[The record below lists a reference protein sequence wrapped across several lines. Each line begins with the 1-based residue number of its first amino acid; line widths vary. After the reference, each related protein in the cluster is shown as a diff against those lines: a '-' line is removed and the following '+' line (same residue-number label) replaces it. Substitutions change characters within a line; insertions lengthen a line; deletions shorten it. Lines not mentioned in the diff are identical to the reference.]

1 MSIPNFPQSEYT
13 SANLEKVAIERLR
26 TLLPF
31 LSVKCKIYREIW
43 GQTTALCLDLQ
54 DCPNFLEIMRKKSP
68 LITKTSRDLGLA
80 NSLVFRFG
88 NKILGWETVK

>member
-13 SANLEKVAIERLR
+13 SANLEKVALERLR

-43 GQTTALCLDLQ
+43 GKL
-54 DCPNFLEIMRKKSP
+54 PP
-68 LITKTSRDLGLA
+68 Y
-80 NSLVFRFG
+80 V
-88 NKILGWETVK
+88 